1 MTPDGNSA
9 PRFEYAA
16 IVRSL
21 SPGLTLLARQLC
33 DTPED
38 IVQEAFLKLFRQT
51 PFPDQPRGWLFK
63 VVRRD
68 ALNASRSQSRR
79 KKHEQIRRDQRVNWF
94 VDGVEESIDGEMA
107 TRALRSQ
114 PVAIRE
120 VLVLRLWNGL
130 SFDEI
135 GQLVGVSPRTASRR
149 YQSGLQAIR
158 SQLNIK
164 LEDFTRG

>member
-1 MTPDGNSA
+1 MPPDGNSA

-16 IVRSL
+16 LVRS
-21 SPGLTLLARQLC
+21 SAPGLTLLARQLC

-38 IVQEAFLKLFRQT
+38 IVQDAFLKLFRQT
-51 PFPDQPRGWLFK
+51 PFPDHPRGWLFK
-63 VVRRD
+63 VVRRE

-79 KKHEQIRRDQRVNWF
+79 KKHEQIRCDQRVNWF
-94 VDGVEESIDGEMA
+94 VDSVEESMDGEMA
-107 TRALRSQ
+107 TRALMSQ

-120 VLVLRLWNGL
+120 ILVLRLWNGL

-149 YQSGLQAIR
+149 YQSGLHAIR

-164 LEDFTRG
+164 LADFTKG

>member
-1 MTPDGNSA
+1 MQPDGNSA
-9 PRFEYAA
+9 PKFEYSAL
-16 IVRSL
+16 VRSL
-21 SPGLTLLARQLC
+21 GPGLTLLAQQWC
-33 DTPED
+33 AVPED
-38 IVQEAFLKLFRQT
+38 VVQEAFLKLFHQT
-51 PFPDQPRGWLFK
+51 PFPDNPRAWMFK

-79 KKHEQIRRDQRVNWF
+79 KRREQISRGERVNWF
-94 VDGVEESIDGEMA
+94 CDSIEESLDGELV
-107 TRALRSQ
+107 TRALKSQ
-114 PVAIRE
+114 PGPIRE
-120 VLVLRLWNGL
+120 ILVLRLWNEL

-135 GQLVGVSPRTASRR
+135 AELAGISPRTASRR